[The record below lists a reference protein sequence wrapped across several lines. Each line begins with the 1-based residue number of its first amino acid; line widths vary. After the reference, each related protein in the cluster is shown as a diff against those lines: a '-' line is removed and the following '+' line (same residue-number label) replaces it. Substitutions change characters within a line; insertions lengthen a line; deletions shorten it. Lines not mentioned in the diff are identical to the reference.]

1 MTMYAIMKEG
11 RESMPKDMHGEFDEL
26 RARMGLKP
34 MSMSNPMMN
43 NDMFERLKDDQPEI
57 ITAEK
62 FERIHN
68 LSKDVLNLSRSTL
81 LVNMRFLDMA
91 LARFHFMPYDR
102 TLSTDGQRFMYNP
115 YHILRTYK
123 VEKER
128 PVRDMLHVV
137 MHCVFRHPFVGTL
150 VDKDKWDLACDI
162 AVEAT
167 ISDLGAKCTECARQR
182 MQARKLDE
190 YREELKFLN
199 AERLYRYFLDQD
211 MTEAEIKDLRQYFM
225 ADEHNLWYEYDEVE
239 SESEIHQ
246 HIDNELDKASIE
258 NAWKYISERMKTDM
272 ETFGKDSS
280 DGAGSLTQ
288 SLAILNR
295 EKYDYAAF
303 LKKFAIMGE
312 TMKIN
317 DDEFDY
323 IFYTYGMK
331 LYDKM
336 PLIEP
341 LEYKEVKR
349 IKEFVIAIDTSASV
363 SGELVQMF
371 VQKTYNIL
379 NSIESYFTN
388 INLHIIQ
395 CDADI
400 QEDVKITSKREFD
413 EYIQNMEVKG
423 FGGTDFRPVFT
434 YVDRLVQEKEFNNL
448 RGLIYLTDGE
458 GTFPQRKPEYN
469 TAFIFIDDDYKE
481 HGVPPWAI
489 KLILESAEIN
499 MI

>member
-1 MTMYAIMKEG
+1 MAGSDKYQL
-11 RESMPKDMHGEFDEL
+11 DEL
-26 RARMGLKP
+26 RERMGIRP
-34 MSMSNPMMN
+34 MNMSNPMMEN
-43 NDMFERLKDDQPEI
+43 NLGERSTLEQPEL

-62 FERIHN
+62 FEKIHN
-68 LSKDVLNLSRSTL
+68 LAKDVLNLSRSTL

-91 LARFHFMPYDR
+91 LSRFHYMPYER
-102 TLSTDGQRFMYNP
+102 TLSTDGQRFLYNP
-115 YHILRTYK
+115 YHVLRTYK

-128 PVRDMLHVV
+128 PVRDMLHMV
-137 MHCVFRHPFVGTL
+137 MHCVFRHPFIGTL
-150 VDKDKWDLACDI
+150 VDRDKWDLSCDI

-167 ISDLGAKCTECARQR
+167 ISDLGAKCTDCARQR

-190 YREELKFLN
+190 LRQEVGFLN
-199 AERLYRYFLDQD
+199 AERLYRYFLDKD
-211 MTEAEIKDLRQYFM
+211 LSEAEIKDLRQNFM
-225 ADEHNLWYEYDEVE
+225 ADEHNLWYLDGREET
-239 SESEIHQ
+239 ESEIHQ
-246 HIDNELDKASIE
+246 HIDNELDQSE
-258 NAWKYISERMKTDM
+258 VESAWKYISERMKTDM

-280 DGAGSLTQ
+280 EGAGSLTQ

-295 EKYDYAAF
+295 ERYNYAEF

-323 IFYTYGMK
+323 IFYIYGMK
-331 LYDKM
+331 LYKKM
-336 PLIEP
+336 PLVEP

-395 CDADI
+395 CDAEV
-400 QEDVKITSKREFD
+400 QEDIKITNQKDFER
-413 EYIQNMEVKG
+413 YIQNMELKG

-434 YVDRLVQEKEFNNL
+434 YVDKLIQEKEFTNL
-448 RGLIYLTDGE
+448 KGLIYLTDGE
-458 GTFPQRKPEYN
+458 GKFPQKKPDYN
-469 TAFIFIDDDYKE
+469 TAFVFIDDDYKE